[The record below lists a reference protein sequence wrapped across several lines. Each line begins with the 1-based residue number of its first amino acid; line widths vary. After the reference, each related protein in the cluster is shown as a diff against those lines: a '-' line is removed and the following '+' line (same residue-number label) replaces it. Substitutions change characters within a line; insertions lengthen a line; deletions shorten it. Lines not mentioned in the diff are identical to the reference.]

1 KIHGQWS
8 SLQIKAVHVKQ
19 QLTPYLADQIADF
32 RLRLADLEQ
41 WQDEFRSSFIG
52 YGLFHQNVPEHY
64 ERIDTLNETIDSK
77 LKEVSDLRETSA
89 VFDMAIPEFKQL
101 NQCKEEL
108 YAVKQ
113 LWDIIDIITS
123 SMAYWRTTTWKDAN
137 IEMIE
142 QTLKQKFLLK
152 ELRGL
157 SKACGKWDNFIR
169 IESEVKNMLSAI
181 RVISE
186 LKTDSMR
193 DRHWN
198 ELMESTTGFFFKIDD
213 SMKLDDL
220 LRLNLHAYEDQV
232 RDIVEKSI
240 KELSM
245 EKTLNDIF
253 AVWKSAT
260 FDVVEHE
267 RTVTS
272 LLVARDDII
281 ESLDEHQNQLQMMA
295 TSKYADYFANDPQYW
310 QTQLAAVD
318 QVLRKLIDVQKT
330 WSYLETIFIGTQ
342 DIRAKLPKKT
352 RQFHIQDSDFKNI
365 CKSNMED
372 LNIVGC
378 MNRPGLLD
386 LFESIERR
394 LSQSQK
400 ALEGYLETKRIMFP
414 RFYFVSPSELLD
426 ILSNGTDPSKVMH
439 LLIKLFDSIDKL
451 ELEPVNLSSED
462 EKPSSK
468 KTRKSST
475 KSGHSSRNSGQLR
488 HKRKHH
494 HSTSSRRRDKHHK
507 QAKSAN
513 KFATYDSVRDQQK
526 KSVLINEADD
536 NDEPEGAYDDEDT
549 EDVSEKDDFTM
560 MMNEVTTEDPI
571 SAFATGMYSDE
582 GEFVKFMD
590 KYLLE
595 GQVGYWINTVLQAM
609 KNSIRHWLKEAVSNY
624 EHQNREAWIGKYP
637 AQIVLTGSQIWWAS
651 EFNAVF
657 QSIETNTNA
666 LKDYLKKQM
675 NQLNAL
681 KKLLLGDLNELDRQK
696 ITTLCRIDLHARD
709 IVEKMINAKID
720 NAGDFMWQS
729 QLRLR
734 WSDQQNHCFAKLC
747 DANFLYQYEY
757 LGNKSKL
764 VITPLIDRCYITLTQ
779 SLHLYMCGAPAGPAG
794 TGKTETTKDLRR
806 TLGVKVVVSNR
817 SEHMDYSSLGNLFKC
832 LAQSGLCG
840 CFDEFNRITADVLS
854 VVSIQVKTILYALR
868 SRKERFDFMGADIA
882 LNSSVGI
889 FITMNPGYAGR
900 TEQPESMKALF
911 RPCAMIVPD
920 FDLITELNLVSV
932 GFTEAKVLSRKFV
945 TLYSLCRDL
954 LFKQDHYDWGLR
966 AIKSVLVV
974 AGNLRRADPDLPE
987 NMVLTRAL
995 RDFNVPKI
1003 TNDNLSIFL
1012 GLIQDLAPALDVPRK
1027 QDANLEKYIKQAAMV
1042 QLKELLEVQHSVF
1055 IVGESGSG
1063 KSCFWKTLQ
1072 HAYRL
1077 MSQRPIAV
1085 DLNPKAVKNDELFGV
1100 VNKTTIE
1107 WRDGLLSSTMRQLA
1121 SMKHSGPKW
1130 IVLDRDIDP
1139 MWIESLNTVMN
1150 DNKLLTLASNER
1162 IPLTKTMRMLF
1173 EIYHLRTATPATV
1186 SCADIKYRKIS
1197 LNIKNPFLE
1206 ILYINS
1212 IDIGYVPLFQSWLEK
1227 RQNSS
1232 ERTIIQLLFDKYV
1245 LVTFECLREKC
1256 RKAIPIVDVS
1266 HGHSLCILLNC
1277 LLTIDR
1283 IPPCSTKEWYQVN
1296 FEFAWI
1302 WASAGCLIHDQY
1314 GDHRNVVSKWWITEF
1329 KQPSCSVEGTNIFDY
1344 FPDPST
1350 QTYELWKTIV
1360 PEFIFESS
1368 IPLSSQF
1375 VPTSENRRIVFW
1387 IMQLIKRAH
1396 PVMIAGAAGTG
1407 KTLLRKKCL
1416 SYLNGEN
1423 YSVTNISLNYA
1434 TDCEMLQC
1442 LLERKLARKAGKTFA
1457 PPVDQYQTVLAH
1469 TILRQHLDYGQW
1481 YDRRMLSLKEIK
1493 NCQYVVC
1500 MNQNAG
1506 NFFISPRLQ
1515 RHFIT
1520 FAMSFPSKEALQT
1533 TLASILYGHM
1543 TSRKEAEYQF
1553 SSDMKAF
1560 IPAFVEGTIAI
1571 HYRIASLFL
1580 PTAIKF
1586 YYLFNLRDIQRIYEG
1601 IIFANNECM
1610 LNPESLIR
1618 LYTHEAYKTYSD
1630 KMLDKDDVL
1639 AMDKLLK
1646 DLIYKDL
1653 KPKDVN
1659 KVFDQPLIY
1668 SHYASGQAMPTYL
1681 PVKDMVYLQTFATQ
1695 MLKNYNDVNNP
1706 PMELVMFEDALIHIC
1721 RINRILE
1728 TPNGNALLISVGGS
1742 GKQSI
1747 ARLAAFMSSIDT
1759 FKADLRKFASSIG
1772 ISSAFKQYLPENWI
1786 KINDGYVIGYCGDVY
1801 NMFSEEETYEIVNSL
1816 KTEMKVSGMEIDR
1829 NSAWV
1834 YFISKVKIDLKVV
1847 LTFSPVGNAI
1857 RKKAR
1862 CFPALVTATTIDW
1875 FQKWPKEAL
1884 ISVAENTLQHSNH
1897 VNQAYASRIARF
1909 MSEAHE
1915 YVEGISKSFI
1925 VNTSRYY
1932 YTTPKTF
1939 LEFISLY
1946 VNLSAGKVRQINED
1960 ILRLRSGLNKDIIV
1974 NARTET
1980 ADAVLK
1986 IVTAETDKVVEH
1998 KSAAEAKNAKLE
2010 IIKNDVQ
2017 RNQAACAEDLEK
2029 VKPALLQ
2036 ADAALETLS
2045 KENLSELKSFN
2056 SPPDMVRKVMEFVIV
2071 LLAGKSGKVPEDR
2084 SWKAA
2089 KLTIDQVTDFLKTLQ
2104 NFDKDNIP
2112 ISTVNLVEKL
2122 LKASNLD
2129 PALISKKSVAASG
2142 LCLWIVNIV
2151 KYHDLYQDILPKKL
2165 ALDETDVKLT
2175 EAKQAYD
2182 EMMKKVKDRES
2193 KLEEKNQEMRI
2204 RLAEKDEAVKNKLET
2219 AKSIEL
2225 ANRLVLSLG
2234 SGKVIWEKRTRQ
2246 LQQYHETTIGDML
2259 LTSALL
2265 TYMGYFSM
2273 PYRDAILERWVT
2285 LLKSEEE
2292 MPALE
2297 KSKYETTMTIN
2308 QNKITLK
2315 KLESSLLTM
2324 LANAEGNFIQ
2334 NIELVETLE
2343 TNVNTAKE
2351 IELKTHETTVFY
2363 EEIDKSREVYR
2374 PTAVRGRIIFFI
2386 MDSLYKIHPMYK
2398 FNLKAFKMVFVR
2410 GVENAN
2416 VNDNVQQRVSNI
2428 VSSIPLSLF
2437 RYTAPGL
2444 FEDHKLI
2451 FTTQISL
2458 QTAVVDKEIKDD
2470 HELDF
2475 LLKFATEDQKSPVLF
2490 LDNRT
2495 YGAVKTLSKLRYFSG
2510 LDIDVESNS
2519 RKWKTFIESELPQT
2533 IRLHGEWNNLNDIQ
2547 RLCIVRALRPDR
2559 MVYALR
2565 LFITHKLGKEFIKSS
2580 SKDMATII
2588 SEFSKS
2594 TPVFFILSPGVDPV
2608 NELEMFAGNLGYSFE
2623 NGNLGNVSL
2632 GQGQEVVAENVLQAS
2647 AKNGHWVILQN
2658 IHLVPARLPLLEKYI
2673 EQFSERT
2680 AKQFRLFLTG
2690 EPVPDE
2696 LMHVIPQG
2704 ILEVSLKISN
2714 EPPTGMSANL
2724 HKALDNITQEQLDSS
2739 NKEFEY
2745 RTIMFA
2751 LCYFHATI
2759 TQRIKFGA
2767 IGWNRSYPF
2776 GSGDLSIC
2784 STILLNYLEVNNKV
2798 PWPDLR
2804 YLFGEIMYG
2813 GHITDDWDRRSCKCY
2828 LDTYLTQ
2835 QLIDSELWLAPG
2847 FQVPAGSLDLEGY
2860 HEYVVNSLPEE
2871 SPRLYG
2877 LHSNAELEFLSN
2889 TSERVFKKVLE
2900 LQPREASID
2909 NIVLDAINVD
2919 KDEEIKTTIDDIL
2932 TNLPEEFSM
2941 SDIMLK
2947 MSNTN
2952 PYTVVASQE
2961 WERINILIAEIRRSL
2976 NELSAGLKGELSIS
2990 SQMEDLQQSL
3000 YVNVVPQN
3008 WANKAY
3014 PSQYSLAIWV
3024 IDMTERQKELNMW
3037 ISRFAVLDSVWIGGL
3052 FNPQSFFTALM
3063 QTTARRNDWSLDK
3076 MSISVEVTSKKSKLD
3091 GVQFLPKDAIQIHG
3105 VFLDEASWDRVQGR
3119 LTNAIPMELSH
3130 EMPPMLLRAI
3140 QADRSDSQNHYDCP
3154 MYKTIRRGS
3163 TYVWKFNLKT
3173 KEPATKWILAGV
3185 AMLLQN

>member
-1 KIHGQWS
+1 
-8 SLQIKAVHVKQ
+8 
-19 QLTPYLADQIADF
+19 
-32 RLRLADLEQ
+32 
-41 WQDEFRSSFIG
+41 
-52 YGLFHQNVPEHY
+52 
-64 ERIDTLNETIDSK
+64 
-77 LKEVSDLRETSA
+77 
-89 VFDMAIPEFKQL
+89 
-101 NQCKEEL
+101 
-108 YAVKQ
+108 
-113 LWDIIDIITS
+113 
-123 SMAYWRTTTWKDAN
+123 
-137 IEMIE
+137 
-142 QTLKQKFLLK
+142 
-152 ELRGL
+152 
-157 SKACGKWDNFIR
+157 
-169 IESEVKNMLSAI
+169 
-181 RVISE
+181 
-186 LKTDSMR
+186 
-193 DRHWN
+193 
-198 ELMESTTGFFFKIDD
+198 
-213 SMKLDDL
+213 
-220 LRLNLHAYEDQV
+220 
-232 RDIVEKSI
+232 
-240 KELSM
+240 
-245 EKTLNDIF
+245 
-253 AVWKSAT
+253 
-260 FDVVEHE
+260 
-267 RTVTS
+267 
-272 LLVARDDII
+272 
-281 ESLDEHQNQLQMMA
+281 
-295 TSKYADYFANDPQYW
+295 
-310 QTQLAAVD
+310 
-318 QVLRKLIDVQKT
+318 
-330 WSYLETIFIGTQ
+330 
-342 DIRAKLPKKT
+342 
-352 RQFHIQDSDFKNI
+352 
-365 CKSNMED
+365 
-372 LNIVGC
+372 
-378 MNRPGLLD
+378 
-386 LFESIERR
+386 
-394 LSQSQK
+394 
-400 ALEGYLETKRIMFP
+400 
-414 RFYFVSPSELLD
+414 
-426 ILSNGTDPSKVMH
+426 
-439 LLIKLFDSIDKL
+439 
-451 ELEPVNLSSED
+451 
-462 EKPSSK
+462 
-468 KTRKSST
+468 
-475 KSGHSSRNSGQLR
+475 
-488 HKRKHH
+488 
-494 HSTSSRRRDKHHK
+494 
-507 QAKSAN
+507 
-513 KFATYDSVRDQQK
+513 
-526 KSVLINEADD
+526 
-536 NDEPEGAYDDEDT
+536 
-549 EDVSEKDDFTM
+549 
-560 MMNEVTTEDPI
+560 
-571 SAFATGMYSDE
+571 
-582 GEFVKFMD
+582 
-590 KYLLE
+590 
-595 GQVGYWINTVLQAM
+595 
-609 KNSIRHWLKEAVSNY
+609 
-624 EHQNREAWIGKYP
+624 
-637 AQIVLTGSQIWWAS
+637 
-651 EFNAVF
+651 
-657 QSIETNTNA
+657 
-666 LKDYLKKQM
+666 
-675 NQLNAL
+675 
-681 KKLLLGDLNELDRQK
+681 
-696 ITTLCRIDLHARD
+696 
-709 IVEKMINAKID
+709 
-720 NAGDFMWQS
+720 
-729 QLRLR
+729 
-734 WSDQQNHCFAKLC
+734 
-747 DANFLYQYEY
+747 
-757 LGNKSKL
+757 
-764 VITPLIDRCYITLTQ
+764 
-779 SLHLYMCGAPAGPAG
+779 
-794 TGKTETTKDLRR
+794 
-806 TLGVKVVVSNR
+806 
-817 SEHMDYSSLGNLFKC
+817 
-832 LAQSGLCG
+832 
-840 CFDEFNRITADVLS
+840 
-854 VVSIQVKTILYALR
+854 
-868 SRKERFDFMGADIA
+868 
-882 LNSSVGI
+882 
-889 FITMNPGYAGR
+889 
-900 TEQPESMKALF
+900 
-911 RPCAMIVPD
+911 
-920 FDLITELNLVSV
+920 
-932 GFTEAKVLSRKFV
+932 
-945 TLYSLCRDL
+945 
-954 LFKQDHYDWGLR
+954 
-966 AIKSVLVV
+966 
-974 AGNLRRADPDLPE
+974 
-987 NMVLTRAL
+987 
-995 RDFNVPKI
+995 
-1003 TNDNLSIFL
+1003 
-1012 GLIQDLAPALDVPRK
+1012 
-1027 QDANLEKYIKQAAMV
+1027 
-1042 QLKELLEVQHSVF
+1042 
-1055 IVGESGSG
+1055 
-1063 KSCFWKTLQ
+1063 
-1072 HAYRL
+1072 
-1077 MSQRPIAV
+1077 
-1085 DLNPKAVKNDELFGV
+1085 
-1100 VNKTTIE
+1100 
-1107 WRDGLLSSTMRQLA
+1107 MRQLA

-1130 IVLDRDIDP
+1130 IVLDGDIDP
-1139 MWIESLNTVMN
+1139 MWIESLNTVMD
-1150 DNKLLTLASNER
+1150 DNKVLTLASNER

-1186 SCADIKYRKIS
+1186 SRAG
-1197 LNIKNPFLE
+1197 

-1212 IDIGYVPLFQSWLEK
+1212 NDVGYVPLFQSWLEK

-1266 HGHSLCILLNC
+1266 HVHSLCILLNC

-1283 IPPCSTKEWYQVN
+1283 IPPGSSKEWYQVN

-1314 GDHRNVVSKWWITEF
+1314 GDHRNVFSKWWITEF

-1360 PEFIFESS
+1360 PEFIFEPS

-1387 IMQLIKRAH
+1387 IMQLIERAH

-1407 KTLLRKKCL
+1407 KTLLTKKCL
-1416 SYLNGEN
+1416 SYLNAEN

-1442 LLERKLARKAGKTFA
+1442 LLERKLERKAGKTFA
-1457 PPVDQYQTVLAH
+1457 PPGKKKMVFFIDDLNMPKVDQYQTVLAH
-1469 TILRQHLDYGQW
+1469 TILRQHLDYGHW
-1481 YDRRMLSLKEIK
+1481 YDRSKLLLKEIK

-1560 IPAFVEGTIAI
+1560 IPAFVEGTISI
-1571 HYRIASLFL
+1571 HSRIASLFL

-1586 YYLFNLRDIQRIYEG
+1586 HYLFNLRDIQRIYEG

-1610 LNPESLIR
+1610 PKPDSLIR
-1618 LYTHEAYKTYSD
+1618 LYTHEAYRTYSD
-1630 KMLDKDDVL
+1630 KMLDEDDVL

-1681 PVKDMVYLQTFATQ
+1681 PVKDMASLQAFATQ

-1728 TPNGNALLISVGGS
+1728 TPNGNALLIGVGGS

-1759 FKADLRKFASSIG
+1759 FKADLRTFASPSEFLQLLNNIYRRTG
-1772 ISSAFKQYLPENWI
+1772 SKSMTAMLLVTGAKDADDSYMAILNDVLSS
-1786 KINDGYVIGYCGDVY
+1786 GDVY

-1829 NSAWV
+1829 NSAWA
-1834 YFISKVKIDLKVV
+1834 YFISKVKINLKVV
-1847 LTFSPVGNAI
+1847 LTFSPVGNAL

-1875 FQKWPKEAL
+1875 FHKWPKDAL

-1897 VNQAYASRIARF
+1897 VNQAYVSRIARF

-1915 YVEGISKSFI
+1915 YVERISKSFI

-1960 ILRLRSGLNKDIIV
+1960 ILRLRSGLSKLESVSEQTAVLKNELADKEIIV

-1986 IVTAETDKVVEH
+1986 IVTAETDKVVKQ

-2036 ADAALETLS
+2036 AAAALETLN

-2056 SPPDMVRKVMEFVIV
+2056 SPPDMVRKVMECVIV

-2112 ISTVNLVEKL
+2112 ISTANLVKKL

-2151 KYHDLYQDILPKKL
+2151 KYHDVYQDILPKKL
-2165 ALDETDVKLT
+2165 ALDEADVKLT

-2182 EMMKKVKDRES
+2182 EMMKKVKELES

-2234 SGKVIWEKRTRQ
+2234 SSKVIWEKRTRQ
-2246 LQQYHETTIGDML
+2246 LQQYLETIIGDML
-2259 LTSALL
+2259 LTSAFL

-2285 LLKSEEE
+2285 LLKSEEPILPQRQDTSPLNQLVDDADIAEWVNQGLPNDEMSYQNAAILLNMERCALIVDPQLQGTRWLRRRFEGQIVITKVDQRSLNESVPEAISKGQILLIQNVGEHIDSKIEPLIDNVQIKKSRRIRWNRHDFTVHPNFKVILQTKLVNPHYKPEIQAMLTLINFSVTTQGLESQLLASVVASE

-2351 IELKTHETTVFY
+2351 IELKTHEATVFN

-2410 GVENAN
+2410 GVEKAN
-2416 VNDNVQQRVSNI
+2416 VDDNVQQRVSNI
-2428 VSSIPLSLF
+2428 VSSITLSLF
-2437 RYTAPGL
+2437 LYTAPGL
-2444 FEDHKLI
+2444 FEEHKLI

-2458 QTAVVDKEIKDD
+2458 QTAVVDKEVKDD
-2470 HELDF
+2470 QELDF

-2519 RKWKTFIESELPQT
+2519 RKWKTFIDSESPET

-2588 SEFSKS
+2588 SESSTS

-2608 NELEMFAGNLGYSFE
+2608 NELEMFAGSLGYSIE

-2632 GQGQEVVAENVLQAS
+2632 GQGQEVVAESVLQAS

-2658 IHLVPARLPLLEKYI
+2658 IHLVPAWLPLLEKYI
-2673 EQFSERT
+2673 EQFSERA
-2680 AKQFRLFLTG
+2680 AKQFRLFLTA
-2690 EPVPDE
+2690 EPAPDE
-2696 LMHVIPQG
+2696 SMHVIPQG
-2704 ILEVSLKISN
+2704 ILEVSLKITN

-2745 RTIMFA
+2745 RTIIFA

-2798 PWPDLR
+2798 PWSDLR

-2813 GHITDDWDRRSCKCY
+2813 GHITDDWDRRLCKCY

-2835 QLIDSELWLAPG
+2835 QLIDGELWLAPG
-2847 FQVPAGSLDLEGY
+2847 FQVPAASLDLEGY

-2900 LQPREASID
+2900 LQPREASTD
-2909 NIVLDAINVD
+2909 NIILDAINVD

-2947 MSNTN
+2947 MSDAN
-2952 PYTVVASQE
+2952 PYMVVAAQE
-2961 WERINILIAEIRRSL
+2961 CERINILIAEIRRSL

-3024 IDMTERQKELNMW
+3024 IDLTERQKELDMW
-3037 ISRFAVLDSVWIGGL
+3037 ISRFAVPDSVWIGGL
-3052 FNPQSFFTALM
+3052 FNPQSFFTAIM
-3063 QTTARRNDWSLDK
+3063 QTTARRNEWSLDK

-3105 VFLDEASWDRVQGR
+3105 VFLDGASWDRVQGR

-3154 MYKTIRRGS
+3154 MYKTKRRGP